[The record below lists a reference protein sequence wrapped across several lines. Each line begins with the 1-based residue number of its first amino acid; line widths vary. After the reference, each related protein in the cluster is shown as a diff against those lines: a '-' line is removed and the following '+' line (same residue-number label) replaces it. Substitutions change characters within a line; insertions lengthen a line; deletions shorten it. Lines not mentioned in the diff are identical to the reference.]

1 MNLFHES
8 KKILDKDGKVN
19 PLGPYG
25 RQKLTGREVS
35 TYFRRNPVKD
45 AQIKKAVEV
54 ALDLQGA
61 MTVASKEIKKFYG
74 DKILRSKEVQ
84 KALKYA
90 NESVEHDIR
99 EDLQEVSLGN
109 NMLRKDFPN
118 VWATKDAKLYR
129 VLFQLVS
136 QDGFVDN
143 MKSYKKNPKDFVDSL
158 RKIAKN
164 PKKYEK
170 SFGRNFAQY
179 INNPKP
185 GQAYAKLP
193 EENIEEGKFSKYSDL
208 LMLKARIIDKEG
220 PKSSKLTVV
229 NDAIKTELKKLGIKE
244 DFQEEVRS
252 VLGEA
257 PYDKADVKKV
267 KGLEKKLRNMLKEV
281 DKVMRGSGLSAPA
294 FSNVRSGITKGLQS
308 IEKFYKIADK
318 DSRKKVM
325 KNPRGYVV
333 AESLNEVT
341 DKEINMAKKLS
352 KDMEKVK
359 KGYQQIAK
367 TGDKTLKNTGFNPTY
382 EAILKAQQKVLSLIG
397 ELNTMK
403 MMSDRAA
410 SRQKDSKGR
419 PIMNSFDA
427 YRDMQNAEHCELVE
441 GKVLKFTKVKDKSL
455 EKHLKVVT
463 KKVGAKLE
471 KISGGFAVSD
481 TDMRGFTAVVD
492 YIFDKSIKKNM
503 LDGGGMS
510 DVTMTNESV
519 LTEAKMSK
527 EMPLDVYAKKVG
539 IDKKEQDWI
548 MKNEKAGGMYYNNS
562 MFPSAYSVL
571 SYPIYDKDYYFA
583 FIGDSMRENAQANA
597 EMNRELRRLKGM
609 KATPE
614 QQAKGF
620 KDVDALFAKMYERFG
635 RLSSLGA
642 HDTMTREELSF
653 AVSHIKTGRATNEL
667 AYEYDLMKA
676 VDGGT
681 FFEEVSDKKQET
693 FTEGRHGQMLRNIQ
707 MKALKRKSRIKGR
720 AGAFESMSHNKL
732 NVMDEY
738 AKMYEDMVQK
748 AREKKRLS
756 DTHRREKEAL
766 AKKHARMKEQ
776 KELDEGM
783 IDLDKARKLPD
794 NIQKQILDLKR
805 EYDRTWD
812 GVFVPM
818 GKEGSSQR
826 KEYERRGK
834 VFKAASKKYKDF
846 LKKHKVATFK

>member
-99 EDLQEVSLGN
+99 EDLQEVSLGD

-118 VWATKDAKLYR
+118 VWASKDAKLYR
-129 VLFQLVS
+129 VLARLIS

-143 MKSYKKNPKDFVDSL
+143 MKAYKKNPKDYLNRL
-158 RKIAKN
+158 RNIAKN

-170 SFGRNFAQY
+170 SFGPNFSQY

-185 GQAYAKLP
+185 NQHYAKLP

-229 NDAIKTELKKLGIKE
+229 NDAIRTELKKLGIKE

-267 KGLEKKLRNMLKEV
+267 QGLEKKLRNMLKEV

-294 FSNVRSGITKGLQS
+294 FSMVRSGITKGLQS

-382 EAILKAQQKVLSLIG
+382 EAILNAQQKVLSLIG

-410 SRQKDSKGR
+410 SRQKDSRGR

-427 YRDMQNAEHCELVE
+427 YRHMQNAEHCELVE

-510 DVTMTNESV
+510 DVTMVSEDSI
-519 LTEAKMSK
+519 MSYPK
-527 EMPLDVYAKKVG
+527 
-539 IDKKEQDWI
+539 
-548 MKNEKAGGMYYNNS
+548 KNEKKIRPM
-562 MFPSAYSVL
+562 
-571 SYPIYDKDYYFA
+571 
-583 FIGDSMRENAQANA
+583 
-597 EMNRELRRLKGM
+597 
-609 KATPE
+609 
-614 QQAKGF
+614 
-620 KDVDALFAKMYERFG
+620 
-635 RLSSLGA
+635 
-642 HDTMTREELSF
+642 
-653 AVSHIKTGRATNEL
+653 
-667 AYEYDLMKA
+667 LMKIA
-676 VDGGT
+676 KKHPKVKVSFGTHSKGKFVDDNNINFKG
-681 FFEEVSDKKQET
+681 QEKDID
-693 FTEGRHGQMLRNIQ
+693 MLMKDIQ
-707 MKALKRKSRIKGR
+707 NNHKNLVKMM
-720 AGAFESMSHNKL
+720 ESPKLNL

-738 AKMYEDMVQK
+738 AKMYEDAVQK
-748 AREKKRLS
+748 AREKQRLS

-794 NIQKQILDLKR
+794 NIQKQILDLKK

-834 VFKAASKKYKDF
+834 LFKAASKKYKDF

>member
-25 RQKLTGREVS
+25 KQKLTGREVS
-35 TYFRRNPVKD
+35 TYFRRNKVKD
-45 AQIKKAVEV
+45 PQIKKAVEV

-61 MTVASKEIKKFYG
+61 MSVASSEIKKFYG
-74 DKILRSKEVQ
+74 DKILKSKEVQ
-84 KALKYA
+84 SALKYA

-99 EDLQEVSLGN
+99 EDLQEVALGP

-129 VLFQLVS
+129 VLAKSIS
-136 QDGFVDN
+136 QDGFIDN
-143 MKSYKKNPKDFVDSL
+143 LKAYKKDKKKFVDDL
-158 RKIAKN
+158 KKIAKN

-170 SFGRNFAQY
+170 SYGPNFSQY
-179 INNPKP
+179 INKPKP
-185 GQAYAKLP
+185 NQNFAKLP
-193 EENIEEGKFSKYSDL
+193 EKNEFDENPLKGFPYNEELQKN
-208 LMLKARIIDKEG
+208 I
-220 PKSSKLTVV
+220 
-229 NDAIKTELKKLGIKE
+229 
-244 DFQEEVRS
+244 QEEVRS

-294 FSNVRSGITKGLQS
+294 FSMVRSGITKALQA

-367 TGDKTLKNTGFNPTY
+367 SGDKTLKNTGFNPTY

-441 GKVLKFTKVKDKSL
+441 GKVLKFTNVKDRTL
-455 EKHLKVVT
+455 EKHLKTVT

-527 EMPLDVYAKKVG
+527 EMPLDVYAKKIG
-539 IDKKEQDWI
+539 IDKKEQEWI

-583 FIGDSMRENAQANA
+583 FIGDSMRENAKANA
-597 EMNRELRRLKGM
+597 EMNRELRKLKGM

-614 QQAKGF
+614 QQSKGF

-653 AVSHIKTGRATNEL
+653 AVTHIKTGKATNEL

-693 FTEGRHGQMLRNIQ
+693 FTEGRHGKMLRGIQ
-707 MKALKRKSRIKGR
+707 MKALRRKTKIRGR

-738 AKMYEDMVQK
+738 AQMYEDAVQK
-748 AREKKRLS
+748 AREKQRLS

-766 AKKHARMKEQ
+766 AKKHARMPNK
-776 KELDEGM
+776 
-783 IDLDKARKLPD
+783 
-794 NIQKQILDLKR
+794 
-805 EYDRTWD
+805 
-812 GVFVPM
+812 
-818 GKEGSSQR
+818 
-826 KEYERRGK
+826 
-834 VFKAASKKYKDF
+834 
-846 LKKHKVATFK
+846 

>member
-8 KKILDKDGKVN
+8 KNILDKDGKVN

-25 RQKLTGREVS
+25 KQKLTGREVS
-35 TYFRRNPVKD
+35 TYFRRNKVKD
-45 AQIKKAVEV
+45 PQIKKAVEV

-61 MTVASKEIKKFYG
+61 MSVASSEIKKFYG

-99 EDLQEVSLGN
+99 EDLQEVALGP

-129 VLFQLVS
+129 VLAKSIS
-136 QDGFVDN
+136 QDGFIDN
-143 MKSYKKNPKDFVDSL
+143 LKAYKKDKKKFVDDL
-158 RKIAKN
+158 KKIAKN

-170 SFGRNFAQY
+170 SYGPNFSQY
-179 INNPKP
+179 INKPKP
-185 GQAYAKLP
+185 NQNFAKLP
-193 EENIEEGKFSKYSDL
+193 EKNEFDKNPLKGFPYNEELQKNI
-208 LMLKARIIDKEG
+208 
-220 PKSSKLTVV
+220 
-229 NDAIKTELKKLGIKE
+229 
-244 DFQEEVRS
+244 QEEVRS

-294 FSNVRSGITKGLQS
+294 FSMVRSGITKGLQA

-367 TGDKTLKNTGFNPTY
+367 SGDKTLKNTGFNPTY

-510 DVTMTNESV
+510 DVNMVSENSV
-519 LTEAKMSK
+519 MS
-527 EMPLDVYAKKVG
+527 V
-539 IDKKEQDWI
+539 DKKN
-548 MKNEKAGGMYYNNS
+548 MPKAKPMIQKLARARGVPVS
-562 MFPSAYSVL
+562 F
-571 SYPIYDKDYYFA
+571 DKDG
-583 FIGDSMRENAQANA
+583 IGVTF
-597 EMNRELRRLKGM
+597 KGRD
-609 KATPE
+609 
-614 QQAKGF
+614 
-620 KDVDALFAKMYERFG
+620 KDVEKLMRDFEKN
-635 RLSSLGA
+635 
-642 HDTMTREELSF
+642 
-653 AVSHIKTGRATNEL
+653 KT
-667 AYEYDLMKA
+667 LMKLM
-676 VDGGT
+676 
-681 FFEEVSDKKQET
+681 E
-693 FTEGRHGQMLRNIQ
+693 
-707 MKALKRKSRIKGR
+707 KSP
-720 AGAFESMSHNKL
+720 KL
-732 NVMDEY
+732 DVMDEY
-738 AKMYEDMVQK
+738 AKMYEDAVQK
-748 AREKKRLS
+748 AREKQRLS
-756 DTHRREKEAL
+756 DTHKREKEAL

>member
-45 AQIKKAVEV
+45 AKIKKAVEV

-99 EDLQEVSLGN
+99 EDLQEVALGP

-129 VLFQLVS
+129 VLAKSIS
-136 QDGFVDN
+136 QDGFIDN
-143 MKSYKKNPKDFVDSL
+143 LKAYKRDKKKFVDDL
-158 RKIAKN
+158 KKIAKN

-170 SFGRNFAQY
+170 SYGRNFSQY

-185 GQAYAKLP
+185 NQNFAKLP
-193 EENIEEGKFSKYSDL
+193 E
-208 LMLKARIIDKEG
+208 
-220 PKSSKLTVV
+220 
-229 NDAIKTELKKLGIKE
+229 
-244 DFQEEVRS
+244 
-252 VLGEA
+252 
-257 PYDKADVKKV
+257 
-267 KGLEKKLRNMLKEV
+267 
-281 DKVMRGSGLSAPA
+281 
-294 FSNVRSGITKGLQS
+294 S
-308 IEKFYKIADK
+308 I
-318 DSRKKVM
+318 
-325 KNPRGYVV
+325 
-333 AESLNEVT
+333 NEVT

-367 TGDKTLKNTGFNPTY
+367 TGDKTLMDTKFNDTY
-382 EAILKAQQKVLSLIG
+382 KSILDAQQKVLSLIG
-397 ELNTMK
+397 QLNNSK
-403 MMSDRAA
+403 MIGTSGVKLAPY
-410 SRQKDSKGR
+410 KVKGR
-419 PIMNSFDA
+419 VGKPQRINNSFDMMDT
-427 YRDMQNAEHCELVE
+427 YRNMHDAEHCELVE

-471 KISGGFAVSD
+471 KIAGGFAVSD

-510 DVTMTNESV
+510 DVNMVSENSV
-519 LTEAKMSK
+519 MS
-527 EMPLDVYAKKVG
+527 V
-539 IDKKEQDWI
+539 DKKN
-548 MKNEKAGGMYYNNS
+548 MPKAKPMIQKLARARGVPVS
-562 MFPSAYSVL
+562 F
-571 SYPIYDKDYYFA
+571 DKDG
-583 FIGDSMRENAQANA
+583 IGVTF
-597 EMNRELRRLKGM
+597 KGRD
-609 KATPE
+609 
-614 QQAKGF
+614 
-620 KDVDALFAKMYERFG
+620 KDVEKLMRDFEKN
-635 RLSSLGA
+635 
-642 HDTMTREELSF
+642 
-653 AVSHIKTGRATNEL
+653 KT
-667 AYEYDLMKA
+667 LMKLM
-676 VDGGT
+676 
-681 FFEEVSDKKQET
+681 E
-693 FTEGRHGQMLRNIQ
+693 
-707 MKALKRKSRIKGR
+707 KSP
-720 AGAFESMSHNKL
+720 KL
-732 NVMDEY
+732 DVMDEY
-738 AKMYEDMVQK
+738 AKMYEDAVQK
-748 AREKKRLS
+748 AREKQRLS
-756 DTHRREKEAL
+756 DTHKREKEAL

-794 NIQKQILDLKR
+794 NIQKQILDLKK

-818 GKEGSSQR
+818 GDEGTSQR

-834 VFKAASKKYKDF
+834 LFKAASKKYKDF

>member
-74 DKILRSKEVQ
+74 DKVLRSKEVQ

-90 NESVEHDIR
+90 NESVEYDIR
-99 EDLQEVSLGN
+99 EDLNE
-109 NMLRKDFPN
+109 
-118 VWATKDAKLYR
+118 A
-129 VLFQLVS
+129 
-136 QDGFVDN
+136 
-143 MKSYKKNPKDFVDSL
+143 
-158 RKIAKN
+158 
-164 PKKYEK
+164 
-170 SFGRNFAQY
+170 
-179 INNPKP
+179 
-185 GQAYAKLP
+185 
-193 EENIEEGKFSKYSDL
+193 
-208 LMLKARIIDKEG
+208 
-220 PKSSKLTVV
+220 
-229 NDAIKTELKKLGIKE
+229 KKLKDIVRKHKSALMKAKRSGNLELPQKVE
-244 DFQEEVRS
+244 DELSNWASNNGDIHGDDPDEFIDWLDNNLDDLVPTLKIRES
-252 VLGEA
+252 VNENYRKLAQKGMGTETFDSA
-257 PYDKADVKKV
+257 RV
-267 KGLEKKLRNMLKEV
+267 GLELDYYDSKGNKHMGKIVAKDLKRDGTYTVQDDKTKKKHKFKFHDRKKAKNMLK
-281 DKVMRGSGLSAPA
+281 
-294 FSNVRSGITKGLQS
+294 SNYVHTES
-308 IEKFYKIADK
+308 I
-318 DSRKKVM
+318 
-325 KNPRGYVV
+325 
-333 AESLNEVT
+333 NEVT

-367 TGDKTLKNTGFNPTY
+367 TGDKTLKDTKFNDTY
-382 EAILKAQQKVLSLIG
+382 ESILKAQQKVLSLIG
-397 ELNTMK
+397 QLNNSK
-403 MMSDRAA
+403 MIGTSGVKLAPY
-410 SRQKDSKGR
+410 KVKGR
-419 PIMNSFDA
+419 VGKPQRINNSFDMMDT
-427 YRDMQNAEHCELVE
+427 YRNMHDVEHCELVE

-481 TDMRGFTAVVD
+481 TDMKGFTAVVD

-510 DVTMTNESV
+510 DVTMANESV
-519 LTEAKMSK
+519 LKEAKMSK

-539 IDKKEQDWI
+539 IDKKEQEWI

-583 FIGDSMRENAQANA
+583 FIGDSMRENAKANA
-597 EMNRELRRLKGM
+597 EMNRELKRLKGM

-620 KDVDALFAKMYERFG
+620 NDTQALFAKMYERFD
-635 RLSSLGA
+635 RLSNLGA

-653 AVSHIKTGRATNEL
+653 AVTHIKTGRATNEL

-676 VDGGT
+676 VDSGK
-681 FFEEVSDKKQET
+681 FFEEVSDKKKKEPLP
-693 FTEGRHGQMLRNIQ
+693 EGRHGQMLRNIQ
-707 MKALKRKSRIKGR
+707 MKALRRKSRIKGR

-748 AREKKRLS
+748 AREKQRLS
-756 DTHRREKEAL
+756 DTHKKEKEAL
-766 AKKHARMKEQ
+766 AKKHARMPNK
-776 KELDEGM
+776 
-783 IDLDKARKLPD
+783 
-794 NIQKQILDLKR
+794 
-805 EYDRTWD
+805 
-812 GVFVPM
+812 
-818 GKEGSSQR
+818 
-826 KEYERRGK
+826 
-834 VFKAASKKYKDF
+834 
-846 LKKHKVATFK
+846 

>member
-35 TYFRRNPVKD
+35 TYFRRNPVRD

-99 EDLQEVSLGN
+99 EDLQEVALGP

-129 VLFQLVS
+129 VLAKSIS
-136 QDGFVDN
+136 QDGFIDN
-143 MKSYKKNPKDFVDSL
+143 LKSYKKDKKKFVDDL
-158 RKIAKN
+158 KKIAKN

-170 SFGRNFAQY
+170 SYGPNFSQY

-185 GQAYAKLP
+185 NQNFAKLP
-193 EENIEEGKFSKYSDL
+193 EKNEFDENPLKGFPYNEELQKN
-208 LMLKARIIDKEG
+208 I
-220 PKSSKLTVV
+220 
-229 NDAIKTELKKLGIKE
+229 
-244 DFQEEVRS
+244 QEEVRS

-294 FSNVRSGITKGLQS
+294 FSMVRSGITKGLQA

-333 AESLNEVT
+333 AESINEVT

-367 TGDKTLKNTGFNPTY
+367 TGDKTLMDKKFNDTY
-382 EAILKAQQKVLSLIG
+382 KSILDAQQKVLSLIG
-397 ELNTMK
+397 QLNNSK
-403 MMSDRAA
+403 MIGTSGVKLAPY
-410 SRQKDSKGR
+410 KVKGR
-419 PIMNSFDA
+419 VGKPQRINNSFDMMDT
-427 YRDMQNAEHCELVE
+427 YRNMHDAEHCELVE

-455 EKHLKVVT
+455 EKHLKVIT

-471 KISGGFAVSD
+471 KIAGGFAVSD

-510 DVTMTNESV
+510 DVNMVSENSV
-519 LTEAKMSK
+519 MS
-527 EMPLDVYAKKVG
+527 V
-539 IDKKEQDWI
+539 DKKN
-548 MKNEKAGGMYYNNS
+548 MPKAKPMIQKLARARGVPVS
-562 MFPSAYSVL
+562 F
-571 SYPIYDKDYYFA
+571 DKDG
-583 FIGDSMRENAQANA
+583 IGVTF
-597 EMNRELRRLKGM
+597 KGRD
-609 KATPE
+609 
-614 QQAKGF
+614 
-620 KDVDALFAKMYERFG
+620 KDVEKLMRDFEKN
-635 RLSSLGA
+635 
-642 HDTMTREELSF
+642 
-653 AVSHIKTGRATNEL
+653 KT
-667 AYEYDLMKA
+667 LMKLM
-676 VDGGT
+676 
-681 FFEEVSDKKQET
+681 EKPS
-693 FTEGRHGQMLRNIQ
+693 
-707 MKALKRKSRIKGR
+707 
-720 AGAFESMSHNKL
+720 KL

-748 AREKKRLS
+748 AREKQRLS

-766 AKKHARMKEQ
+766 AKKHARMPNK
-776 KELDEGM
+776 
-783 IDLDKARKLPD
+783 
-794 NIQKQILDLKR
+794 
-805 EYDRTWD
+805 
-812 GVFVPM
+812 
-818 GKEGSSQR
+818 
-826 KEYERRGK
+826 
-834 VFKAASKKYKDF
+834 
-846 LKKHKVATFK
+846 

>member
-90 NESVEHDIR
+90 NESVEYDIR
-99 EDLQEVSLGN
+99 EDLNEAKKLKDIVRKHKSALMKAKRSGN
-109 NMLRKDFPN
+109 LELPQKAEDELSNWASNNGDIYGDDPDEFIDWLDNNLDDLVPTLKIRESVNENYRK
-118 VWATKDAKLYR
+118 L
-129 VLFQLVS
+129 
-136 QDGFVDN
+136 
-143 MKSYKKNPKDFVDSL
+143 
-158 RKIAKN
+158 
-164 PKKYEK
+164 
-170 SFGRNFAQY
+170 AQY
-179 INNPKP
+179 GMGTETSKSARVGLELDFYDSKGNKQFGKILQKTNTGYLVKDDK
-185 GQAYAKLP
+185 GKKHVLKYHDRKKAAK
-193 EENIEEGKFSKYSDL
+193 
-208 LMLKARIIDKEG
+208 MLK
-220 PKSSKLTVV
+220 PNYVH
-229 NDAIKTELKKLGIKE
+229 TE
-244 DFQEEVRS
+244 
-252 VLGEA
+252 
-257 PYDKADVKKV
+257 
-267 KGLEKKLRNMLKEV
+267 
-281 DKVMRGSGLSAPA
+281 
-294 FSNVRSGITKGLQS
+294 S
-308 IEKFYKIADK
+308 I
-318 DSRKKVM
+318 
-325 KNPRGYVV
+325 
-333 AESLNEVT
+333 NEVT

-403 MMSDRAA
+403 IMSDRAA

-427 YRDMQNAEHCELVE
+427 YRHMQNAEHCELVE

-510 DVTMTNESV
+510 DVTMANESV
-519 LTEAKMSK
+519 LKEAKMSK

-539 IDKKEQDWI
+539 IDKKEQEWI

-583 FIGDSMRENAQANA
+583 FIGDSMRENAKANA

-614 QQAKGF
+614 QQSKGF

-653 AVSHIKTGRATNEL
+653 AVTHIKTGRATNEL

-707 MKALKRKSRIKGR
+707 MKALRRKSKIKGR

-748 AREKKRLS
+748 AREKQRLS
-756 DTHRREKEAL
+756 DTHKREKEAL

-783 IDLDKARKLPD
+783 MDLDKARKLPD
-794 NIQKQILDLKR
+794 NIQKQIVDAKK

-834 VFKAASKKYKDF
+834 LFKAASKKYKDL

>member
-35 TYFRRNPVKD
+35 TYFRRNKVKD
-45 AQIKKAVEV
+45 PQIKKAVEV

-74 DKILRSKEVQ
+74 DKILKSKEVQ

-90 NESVEHDIR
+90 NESVDYNIK

-129 VLFQLVS
+129 VLSQLIS

-143 MKSYKKNPKDFVDSL
+143 AKAYKKNPKDYLNRL
-158 RKIAKN
+158 RDIAKN

-170 SFGRNFAQY
+170 SFGRNFSQY

-185 GQAYAKLP
+185 GQNYAKLP
-193 EENIEEGKFSKYSDL
+193 EKNEFDKNPLKGFPYNEELQKNI
-208 LMLKARIIDKEG
+208 
-220 PKSSKLTVV
+220 
-229 NDAIKTELKKLGIKE
+229 
-244 DFQEEVRS
+244 QEEVRS

-267 KGLEKKLRNMLKEV
+267 KVLEKKLKNMLKEV
-281 DKVMRGSGLSAPA
+281 DKTMRGSGLSAPA
-294 FSNVRSGITKGLQS
+294 FSDIRSGISKGLKS
-308 IEKFYKIADK
+308 IEKFYKIANQIPM
-318 DSRKKVM
+318 KKLKGGQQPQASISDILKM
-325 KNPRGYVV
+325 GD
-333 AESLNEVT
+333 SLNEVT

-367 TGDKTLKNTGFNPTY
+367 TGDKTLKSVGFNATY
-382 EAILKAQQKVLSLIG
+382 ESILKAQQKVLSLVG

-403 MMSDRAA
+403 IISDRSA
-410 SRQKDSKGR
+410 SRKKDAKGR
-419 PIMNSFDA
+419 PIMNSFDMFDT
-427 YRDMQNAEHCELVE
+427 YRDMLGEESITYELKTKNKNGPEYKKFEKSARMMKLKMSSKINAGNKMVA
-441 GKVLKFTKVKDKSL
+441 
-455 EKHLKVVT
+455 VVNGT
-463 KKVGAKLE
+463 KKNLRD
-471 KISGGFAVSD
+471 FD
-481 TDMRGFTAVVD
+481 AVVRGHMS
-492 YIFDKSIKKNM
+492 YGGPSTIKHFD
-503 LDGGGMS
+503 
-510 DVTMTNESV
+510 ESV

-583 FIGDSMRENAQANA
+583 FIGDSMRENAKANA
-597 EMNRELRRLKGM
+597 EMNRELKRLKGM

-614 QQAKGF
+614 QQSKGF
-620 KDVDALFAKMYERFG
+620 NDVDALFAKMYERFD
-635 RLSSLGA
+635 RLSNLGA

-653 AVSHIKTGRATNEL
+653 AVTHIKTGRATNEL

-720 AGAFESMSHNKL
+720 AGAFESMSHDKL

-738 AKMYEDMVQK
+738 AKMYEDAVQK
-748 AREKKRLS
+748 AREKMRMSQQHK
-756 DTHRREKEAL
+756 REKEAL
-766 AKKHARMKEQ
+766 AKKHAKMPNK
-776 KELDEGM
+776 
-783 IDLDKARKLPD
+783 
-794 NIQKQILDLKR
+794 
-805 EYDRTWD
+805 
-812 GVFVPM
+812 
-818 GKEGSSQR
+818 
-826 KEYERRGK
+826 
-834 VFKAASKKYKDF
+834 
-846 LKKHKVATFK
+846 

>member
-8 KKILDKDGKVN
+8 KKVLDKDGKVN

-35 TYFRRNPVKD
+35 TYFRRNKVKD
-45 AQIKKAVEV
+45 PQIKKAVEV

-90 NESVEHDIR
+90 NESVEYDIR

-129 VLFQLVS
+129 VLSQLIS

-143 MKSYKKNPKDFVDSL
+143 AKAYKKNPKDYLNRL
-158 RKIAKN
+158 RDIAKN

-185 GQAYAKLP
+185 NQHYAKLP

-229 NDAIKTELKKLGIKE
+229 NDAIRTELKKLGIKE

-267 KGLEKKLRNMLKEV
+267 KVLEKKLRNMLKEV
-281 DKVMRGSGLSAPA
+281 DKTMRGSGLSAPA
-294 FSNVRSGITKGLQS
+294 FSMVRSGITKGLQA

-367 TGDKTLKNTGFNPTY
+367 SGDKTLKNTGFNPTY
-382 EAILKAQQKVLSLIG
+382 EAILNAQQKVLSLIG

-410 SRQKDSKGR
+410 SRQKDSRGR

-427 YRDMQNAEHCELVE
+427 YRHMQNAEHCELVE

-510 DVTMTNESV
+510 DVNMVSENSI
-519 LTEAKMSK
+519 MSYPK
-527 EMPLDVYAKKVG
+527 
-539 IDKKEQDWI
+539 
-548 MKNEKAGGMYYNNS
+548 KNEKKIRPM
-562 MFPSAYSVL
+562 
-571 SYPIYDKDYYFA
+571 
-583 FIGDSMRENAQANA
+583 
-597 EMNRELRRLKGM
+597 
-609 KATPE
+609 
-614 QQAKGF
+614 
-620 KDVDALFAKMYERFG
+620 
-635 RLSSLGA
+635 
-642 HDTMTREELSF
+642 
-653 AVSHIKTGRATNEL
+653 
-667 AYEYDLMKA
+667 LMKIA
-676 VDGGT
+676 KKHPKVKVSFGTHSKGKFVDDNNINFKG
-681 FFEEVSDKKQET
+681 QEKDID
-693 FTEGRHGQMLRNIQ
+693 MLMKDIQ
-707 MKALKRKSRIKGR
+707 NNHKNLVKMM
-720 AGAFESMSHNKL
+720 ESPKLNL

-794 NIQKQILDLKR
+794 NIQKQILDLKK

-834 VFKAASKKYKDF
+834 LFKAASKKYKDF

>member
-99 EDLQEVSLGN
+99 EDLQEVALGP

-129 VLFQLVS
+129 VLAKSIS
-136 QDGFVDN
+136 QDGFIDN
-143 MKSYKKNPKDFVDSL
+143 LKSYKKDKKKFVDDL
-158 RKIAKN
+158 KKIAKN

-170 SFGRNFAQY
+170 SYGPNFSQY

-185 GQAYAKLP
+185 NQNFAKLP
-193 EENIEEGKFSKYSDL
+193 E
-208 LMLKARIIDKEG
+208 
-220 PKSSKLTVV
+220 
-229 NDAIKTELKKLGIKE
+229 
-244 DFQEEVRS
+244 
-252 VLGEA
+252 
-257 PYDKADVKKV
+257 
-267 KGLEKKLRNMLKEV
+267 
-281 DKVMRGSGLSAPA
+281 
-294 FSNVRSGITKGLQS
+294 S
-308 IEKFYKIADK
+308 I
-318 DSRKKVM
+318 
-325 KNPRGYVV
+325 
-333 AESLNEVT
+333 NEVT

-382 EAILKAQQKVLSLIG
+382 EAILQAQQKVLSLIG

-403 MMSDRAA
+403 IMSDRAA

-427 YRDMQNAEHCELVE
+427 YRDMQNSEHCELVE

-510 DVTMTNESV
+510 DVTMANESV
-519 LTEAKMSK
+519 LKEAKMSK

-539 IDKKEQDWI
+539 IDKKEQEWI

-583 FIGDSMRENAQANA
+583 FIGDSMRENAKANA
-597 EMNRELRRLKGM
+597 EMNRELKRLKGM

-620 KDVDALFAKMYERFG
+620 NDTQALFAKMYERFD
-635 RLSSLGA
+635 RLSNLGA

-653 AVSHIKTGRATNEL
+653 AVTHIKTGRATNEL

-676 VDGGT
+676 VDSGT

-693 FTEGRHGQMLRNIQ
+693 FIEGRHGQMLRNIQ

-738 AKMYEDMVQK
+738 AKMYEDAVQK
-748 AREKKRLS
+748 AREKQRLS
-756 DTHRREKEAL
+756 DTHKREKEAL

-794 NIQKQILDLKR
+794 NIQKQIVDLKK

-818 GKEGSSQR
+818 GDEGTSQR

-834 VFKAASKKYKDF
+834 LFKAASKKYKDL

>member
-25 RQKLTGREVS
+25 RQKLTGREIS
-35 TYFRRNPVKD
+35 TYFRRNKVKD
-45 AQIKKAVEV
+45 PQIKKAVEV

-74 DKILRSKEVQ
+74 DKILKSKEVQ
-84 KALKYA
+84 SALKYA
-90 NESVEHDIR
+90 NESVEYDIR
-99 EDLQEVSLGN
+99 EDLNEAKKLKDIVRKHKSALMKAKRSGN
-109 NMLRKDFPN
+109 LELPQKVEDELSNWASNNGDIHGDDPDEFIDWLDNNLDDLVPTLKIRESVNENYRQLAQKGMGTETKKSARVGLELDYYDSKGNKQFGKITKMSGTGYTVQDDKTRKSHSFKFLDR
-118 VWATKDAKLYR
+118 AKAKKL
-129 VLFQLVS
+129 LAASNEF
-136 QDGFVDN
+136 D
-143 MKSYKKNPKDFVDSL
+143 KNPLKGFPYNEQL
-158 RKIAKN
+158 QKN
-164 PKKYEK
+164 
-170 SFGRNFAQY
+170 
-179 INNPKP
+179 I
-185 GQAYAKLP
+185 
-193 EENIEEGKFSKYSDL
+193 
-208 LMLKARIIDKEG
+208 
-220 PKSSKLTVV
+220 
-229 NDAIKTELKKLGIKE
+229 
-244 DFQEEVRS
+244 QEEVRS

-267 KGLEKKLRNMLKEV
+267 KVLEKKLRNMLKEV
-281 DKVMRGSGLSAPA
+281 DKTMRGSGLSAPA
-294 FSNVRSGITKGLQS
+294 FSMVRSGITKGLQA

-382 EAILKAQQKVLSLIG
+382 EAILQAQQKVLSLIG

-410 SRQKDSKGR
+410 SRQKDSRGR

-427 YRDMQNAEHCELVE
+427 YRHMQDSEHCELVE
-441 GKVLKFTKVKDKSL
+441 GKVLKFTNVKDRTL
-455 EKHLKVVT
+455 EKHLKTVT

-562 MFPSAYSVL
+562 MFPNAYSVL

-583 FIGDSMRENAQANA
+583 FIGDSMRENAKANA

-614 QQAKGF
+614 QQSKGF

-653 AVSHIKTGRATNEL
+653 AVTHIKTGRATNEL

-738 AKMYEDMVQK
+738 AKMYEDAVQK
-748 AREKKRLS
+748 AREKMRMSQQHK
-756 DTHRREKEAL
+756 REKEAL
-766 AKKHARMKEQ
+766 AKKHAKMPNK
-776 KELDEGM
+776 
-783 IDLDKARKLPD
+783 
-794 NIQKQILDLKR
+794 
-805 EYDRTWD
+805 
-812 GVFVPM
+812 
-818 GKEGSSQR
+818 
-826 KEYERRGK
+826 
-834 VFKAASKKYKDF
+834 
-846 LKKHKVATFK
+846 

>member
-25 RQKLTGREVS
+25 KQKLTGREVS
-35 TYFRRNPVKD
+35 TYFRRNKVKD
-45 AQIKKAVEV
+45 PQIKKAVEV

-61 MTVASKEIKKFYG
+61 MSVASSEIKKFYG
-74 DKILRSKEVQ
+74 DKILKSKEVQ
-84 KALKYA
+84 SALKYA
-90 NESVEHDIR
+90 NESIEYNIK

-118 VWATKDAKLYR
+118 VWASKDAKLYR
-129 VLFQLVS
+129 VLARLIS

-143 MKSYKKNPKDFVDSL
+143 MKAYKKNPKDYLNRL
-158 RKIAKN
+158 RNIAKN

-170 SFGRNFAQY
+170 SFGPNFSQY

-185 GQAYAKLP
+185 NQHYAKLP
-193 EENIEEGKFSKYSDL
+193 EKNEFDKNPLKGFPYNEELQKNI
-208 LMLKARIIDKEG
+208 
-220 PKSSKLTVV
+220 
-229 NDAIKTELKKLGIKE
+229 
-244 DFQEEVRS
+244 QEEVRS

-267 KGLEKKLRNMLKEV
+267 QGLEKKLRNMLKEV

-294 FSNVRSGITKGLQS
+294 FSMVRSGITKGLQS

-367 TGDKTLKNTGFNPTY
+367 SGDKTLKNTGFNPTY

-510 DVTMTNESV
+510 DVTMANESV
-519 LTEAKMSK
+519 LKEAKMSK
-527 EMPLDVYAKKVG
+527 EMPLDVYADKIG
-539 IDKKEQDWI
+539 IDAKEKKWI
-548 MKNEKAGGMYYNNS
+548 MDNEKAGEMYYNNS
-562 MFPSAYSVL
+562 MFPSAYTVL

-583 FIGDSMRENAQANA
+583 FIGDSKRENAKANA

-614 QQAKGF
+614 QKSKGF
-620 KDVDALFAKMYERFG
+620 NDVDALFAKMYERFD
-635 RLSSLGA
+635 RLSNLGA

-653 AVSHIKTGRATNEL
+653 AVTHIKTGKATNEL

-693 FTEGRHGQMLRNIQ
+693 FTEGRHGKMLRGLQ
-707 MKALKRKSRIKGR
+707 LKALRRKTKIRGR
-720 AGAFESMSHNKL
+720 AGAFESMSYDKL

-738 AKMYEDMVQK
+738 AQMYEDAVQK
-748 AREKKRLS
+748 AREKQRLS

-766 AKKHARMKEQ
+766 AKKHARMPNK
-776 KELDEGM
+776 
-783 IDLDKARKLPD
+783 
-794 NIQKQILDLKR
+794 
-805 EYDRTWD
+805 
-812 GVFVPM
+812 
-818 GKEGSSQR
+818 
-826 KEYERRGK
+826 
-834 VFKAASKKYKDF
+834 
-846 LKKHKVATFK
+846 

>member
-45 AQIKKAVEV
+45 AKIKKAVEV

-99 EDLQEVSLGN
+99 EDLQEVALGP

-129 VLFQLVS
+129 VLAKSIS
-136 QDGFVDN
+136 QDGFIDN
-143 MKSYKKNPKDFVDSL
+143 LKAYKKDKKKFIDDL
-158 RKIAKN
+158 KKIAKN

-170 SFGRNFAQY
+170 SYGRNFSQY

-185 GQAYAKLP
+185 NQNFAKLP
-193 EENIEEGKFSKYSDL
+193 E
-208 LMLKARIIDKEG
+208 
-220 PKSSKLTVV
+220 
-229 NDAIKTELKKLGIKE
+229 
-244 DFQEEVRS
+244 
-252 VLGEA
+252 
-257 PYDKADVKKV
+257 
-267 KGLEKKLRNMLKEV
+267 
-281 DKVMRGSGLSAPA
+281 
-294 FSNVRSGITKGLQS
+294 S
-308 IEKFYKIADK
+308 I
-318 DSRKKVM
+318 
-325 KNPRGYVV
+325 
-333 AESLNEVT
+333 NEVT

-382 EAILKAQQKVLSLIG
+382 EAILQAQQKVLSLIG

-403 MMSDRAA
+403 IMSDRAA

-427 YRDMQNAEHCELVE
+427 YRHMQDSEHCELVE

-510 DVTMTNESV
+510 DVTMANESV
-519 LTEAKMSK
+519 LKEAKMSK

-539 IDKKEQDWI
+539 IDKKEQEWI

-583 FIGDSMRENAQANA
+583 FIGDSMRENAKANA
-597 EMNRELRRLKGM
+597 EMNRELKRLKGM

-614 QQAKGF
+614 QKSKGF
-620 KDVDALFAKMYERFG
+620 NDVHALFAKMYERFD
-635 RLSSLGA
+635 RLSNLGA

-653 AVSHIKTGRATNEL
+653 AVTHIKTGKATNEL

-707 MKALKRKSRIKGR
+707 MKALRRKSRIKGR

-748 AREKKRLS
+748 AREKQRLS
-756 DTHRREKEAL
+756 DTHKREKEAL

-794 NIQKQILDLKR
+794 NIQRQILDLKK

-834 VFKAASKKYKDF
+834 LFKAASKKYKDF